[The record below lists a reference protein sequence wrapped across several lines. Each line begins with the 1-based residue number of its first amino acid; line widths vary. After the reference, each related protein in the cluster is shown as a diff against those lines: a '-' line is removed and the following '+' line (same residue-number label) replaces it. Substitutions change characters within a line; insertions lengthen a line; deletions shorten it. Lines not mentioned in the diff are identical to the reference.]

1 MVAYAMRITDLNPLN
16 HDLIFER
23 FLNPDRVSMP
33 DFDVDF
39 DDRRR
44 PEVIDYVTEK
54 YGEDKVA
61 QIVTFGTIKAKQAL
75 KDASRVMD
83 QPYSVGERLT
93 KAMPPDVMGKNIA
106 LANVYNPEDKRYSEA
121 GDLRALIEDPVDKI
135 YGEVFE
141 TAKGLEGLKRQWGVH
156 AAGVIMS
163 SKNLTDV
170 IPVMRREADGQVI
183 TQFDYPTCE
192 GLGLIKMDFLG
203 LRNLTI
209 ISDALDNV
217 KMNRGIE
224 IDLENLEVDD
234 KESYRLLA
242 RGDTL
247 GVFQLDG
254 GPMRSLLKLMEPEE
268 FEHISAVLA
277 LYRPGPMG
285 ANSHTNYALRKNGKQ
300 EIQPIHPE
308 LEEPLAE
315 ILDTT
320 YGLIVYQEQVQSAA
334 RILAGYSLGR
344 ADVLRRAMG
353 KKKPEVLAKEKVPFF
368 EGMEEHGYSQEAAQ
382 AVWDVLVPFAGYAFN
397 KAHSAA
403 YGLISYW
410 TAYLKAHYPVEFMA
424 ALLQGEHSNKDKTAL
439 YLGECRRMNIR
450 VLPPDV
456 NESVDHYS
464 AVGDDIRFGLGAVRN
479 VGTKIVESIVEERE
493 RADGKGKFAGFLD
506 WVDRM
511 PVSTL
516 NKRTVES
523 LIKSGA
529 FDSIDP
535 NRRALFTVHESAID
549 QVIPLKRKE
558 AEGQFDLFADAD
570 GAGSAAS
577 AAMGDASISVPSID
591 EWDKKTKLNFER
603 EMLGLYVSDHPLS
616 GLAAVLSSLSDMSI
630 PQLLNRASD
639 MPERSQITI
648 AGLVTGVD
656 RRVSKAGKPWA
667 LVTIEDLESS
677 IQCLFFSKS
686 YTENQDKLIIDS
698 IVQVR
703 GSVSVRDDGVSIY
716 GREVEIPNVDSV
728 DVQPVQI
735 SLPARALEQG
745 RLQRLSAV
753 LAHHPG
759 YCEVSMAVIQPDRK
773 TEVIRFGDKYRV
785 TRDTSLFGEL
795 KSIFGPRCIEA

>member
-1 MVAYAMRITDLNPLN
+1 
-16 HDLIFER
+16 
-23 FLNPDRVSMP
+23 
-33 DFDVDF
+33 
-39 DDRRR
+39 
-44 PEVIDYVTEK
+44 
-54 YGEDKVA
+54 
-61 QIVTFGTIKAKQAL
+61 
-75 KDASRVMD
+75 
-83 QPYSVGERLT
+83 
-93 KAMPPDVMGKNIA
+93 
-106 LANVYNPEDKRYSEA
+106 
-121 GDLRALIEDPVDKI
+121 
-135 YGEVFE
+135 
-141 TAKGLEGLKRQWGVH
+141 
-156 AAGVIMS
+156 
-163 SKNLTDV
+163 
-170 IPVMRREADGQVI
+170 
-183 TQFDYPTCE
+183 
-192 GLGLIKMDFLG
+192 MDFLG
-203 LRNLTI
+203 LANLTVI
-209 ISDALDNV
+209 KEALN
-217 KMNRGIE
+217 NIE
-224 IDLENLEVDD
+224 ANGKGHVDIAQIPIDD
-234 KESYRLLA
+234 KATYELLSS
-242 RGDTL
+242 GHTL
-247 GVFQLDG
+247 GVFQLDSDG
-254 GPMRSLLKLMEPEE
+254 MQSLLKQLRPDN
-268 FEHISAVLA
+268 FNDISALIA
-277 LYRPGPMG
+277 LYRPGPMDVD
-285 ANSHTNYALRKNGKQ
+285 SHNNYAKRKNGLQ
-300 EIQPIHPE
+300 EIKPIHPE
-308 LEEPLAE
+308 LEKPLASV
-315 ILDTT
+315 LDET

-493 RADGKGKFAGFLD
+493 RADGKGKFSGFLD

-558 AEGQFDLFADAD
+558 AEGQFDLFADA
-570 GAGSAAS
+570 GGSGSAAS
-577 AAMGDASISVPSID
+577 AALGDANISVPPID

-698 IVQVR
+698 IVQVK

-759 YCEVSMAVIQPDRK
+759 YCEVSLAVMQPDRK